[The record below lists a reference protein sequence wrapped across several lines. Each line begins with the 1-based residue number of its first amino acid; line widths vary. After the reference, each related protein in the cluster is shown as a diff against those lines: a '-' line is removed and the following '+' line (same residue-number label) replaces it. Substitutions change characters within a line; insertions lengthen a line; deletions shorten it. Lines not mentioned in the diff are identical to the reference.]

1 MGGDIVFSSLS
12 IPGTPPAA
20 FLQPYLHLA
29 TDVAVAS
36 AGVPQA
42 LSFRNGWGPDSDI
55 RPHLTRSEQSI
66 HSAIF

>member
-55 RPHLTRSEQSI
+55 
-66 HSAIF
+66 